1 MNHKIFSN
9 RLNQLTFV
17 ILSIAAFSVRKC
29 DGFEIKQ
36 EISLLELSDYVTIVI
51 TVPETHADVVRE
63 AMGRAGAGKVGD
75 YSHCSYSVKGIGHFM
90 PNNGS
95 NPYLGQKDV

>member
-17 ILSIAAFSVRKC
+17 ILSIADFSVTRC
-29 DGFEIKQ
+29 DGFEIRQ
-36 EISLLELSDYVTIVI
+36 ERNLLELSDYVTIVI
-51 TVPETHADVVRE
+51 TVPETHADEVRE

-75 YSHCSYSVKGIGHFM
+75 YS
-90 PNNGS
+90 
-95 NPYLGQKDV
+95 